1 MQIYT
6 SDNATQVGMVGW
18 SAAPFILL
26 SHYLNHM
33 TIAEVCA

>member
-6 SDNATQVGMVGW
+6 SDNATQLGTVGW

-26 SHYLNHM
+26 SYYLNDM